1 MTFCGFPY
9 FKGFHSY
16 EFSMDWIY
24 GLGARPYN
32 ESYIHPDAEYPV
44 LDIRQ
49 SHQGQYPVSGIDMVN

>member
-1 MTFCGFPY
+1 
-9 FKGFHSY
+9 
-16 EFSMDWIY
+16 MDWIY